1 MVKGEEQKAWKGGVL
16 PTGSFHRSSTQLQLH
31 LSVYFGRY
39 NAVDGGR
46 SGSRLS
52 LSESRLIRSRFDL
65 QPKHVICADAFYHS
79 PYSHRCVRYRLDLL
93 NMPLEATMIVL
104 DNSEYMRNGD
114 YQPTRF
120 GALADAV
127 TTVFQAKI
135 DSNPENTVGVMTMA
149 NKGPEVLV
157 THTKELGQVLAA
169 VHKTSTNLGRTS
181 SIPTAIAI
189 AQLALKHRQNKNL
202 RQRVVVFVG
211 SPLDDASPDAQRAL
225 IRLAKK
231 LKKNNVALDVV
242 AFGDGIEEAGEGGQS
257 ILRAFVENASSSDN
271 SHYLAVPPGP
281 HLLSSA
287 ILNSAILAGDRGI
300 PDELAAA
307 VPGAVGAGASGGASA
322 FEFGVDPSLDPELAM
337 ALRMSM
343 EEEAARQAA
352 ASAPLPPPPG
362 AAAPTAAAAAAAAGA
377 GPSGA
382 PAQPSQPTPA
392 TSPDEEALLQQALA
406 LSENRAP
413 DVEMTEDPEREE
425 ELTEEEM
432 IARAIEMSMHPEEE
446 QDEKKT

>member
-1 MVKGEEQKAWKGGVL
+1 
-16 PTGSFHRSSTQLQLH
+16 
-31 LSVYFGRY
+31 
-39 NAVDGGR
+39 
-46 SGSRLS
+46 
-52 LSESRLIRSRFDL
+52 
-65 QPKHVICADAFYHS
+65 
-79 PYSHRCVRYRLDLL
+79 
-93 NMPLEATMIVL
+93 MPLEATMIIL

-127 TTVFQAKI
+127 TTIFQAKI

-169 VHKTSTNLGRTS
+169 VHKTSTNLGRTA

-211 SPLDDASPDAQRAL
+211 SPLDDASPDAERAL

-242 AFGDGIEEAGEGGQS
+242 AFGDGIEQAGEDGHS
-257 ILRAFVENASSSDN
+257 VLRAFVETASSSDN
-271 SHYLAVPPGP
+271 SHYLAVPPGS

-287 ILNSAILAGDRGI
+287 ILNSAILAGDRVI
-300 PDELAAA
+300 PDELAA
-307 VPGAVGAGASGGASA
+307 VPGGVGAGGSGGGVSQ

-352 ASAPLPPPPG
+352 ANAPPPPPPG
-362 AAAPTAAAAAAAAGA
+362 ASAPAVATAAGA
-377 GPSGA
+377 GPDGA
-382 PAQPSQPTPA
+382 SAQPSHPVPA
-392 TSPDEEALLQQALA
+392 TTPDEEALLQQAIA
-406 LSENRAP
+406 LSEGRAP
-413 DVEMTEDPEREE
+413 DVEMTEDREREE
-425 ELTEEEM
+425 EMTEEEM
-432 IARAIEMSMHPEEE
+432 IARAIEMSMRPEEE
-446 QDEKKT
+446 QEEKKK